1 MSFKEILE
9 KITDKQDLSVEE
21 AEFIANS
28 IMKGEVPELVSSA
41 ILSSLKTKGESSEE
55 IIGFAK
61 SMRANAI
68 KVNLG
73 DVVDTAG
80 TGGDGLGTINVST
93 ATAILLSQVCK
104 VAKHGNR
111 AASSKSGSA
120 DFLETIGYNINV
132 TPDKAKELIS
142 KDNFVFLFAQLYHPA
157 MKNVANVRKTLGIR
171 TIFNFLGPLTN
182 PAMAR
187 KQVTGIFSKKFMDKI
202 ANAAISL
209 SYDKLLI
216 IHGEPGM
223 DEVSPL
229 GVTTIYEIKGNS
241 IDKYE
246 FNFTEIIKYKP
257 KISELL
263 ANDSKESVMKVLR
276 AFAGKDKAVEEFIK
290 VNSAVALYSCGAVK
304 DFKDGYEYSSQLTST
319 SINKLVDIVS
329 HNGNVNILK
338 NFMAMADVN

>member
-1 MSFKEILE
+1 MNFKEILE
-9 KITDKQDLSVEE
+9 KITDRQDLSTNE
-21 AEFIANS
+21 AELIANS
-28 IMKGEVPELVSSA
+28 IMKGEIPELVSAA
-41 ILSSLKTKGESSEE
+41 ILSSLKTKGEAPEE
-55 IIGFAK
+55 IIGFVR
-61 SMRANAI
+61 SMRANAV
-68 KVNLG
+68 KVDLG

-93 ATAILLSQVCK
+93 ATAIVISQVCR

-132 TPDKAKELIS
+132 TPEKAKELIS

-157 MKNVANVRKTLGIR
+157 MKNVATVRKTLGIR

-182 PAMAR
+182 PAMVK
-187 KQVTGIFSKKFMDKI
+187 KQVMGIFSKKFMDKI
-202 ANAAISL
+202 ATAALSL

-229 GVTTIYEIKGNS
+229 GVTTIYEIKGNN

-246 FNFTEIIKYKP
+246 FNFAEIIKYKP

-263 ANDSKESVMKVLR
+263 ANDSKESVIKVLR
-276 AFAGKDKAVEEFIK
+276 AFAGKDKAIEEFIK
-290 VNSAVALYSCGAVK
+290 VNSAVALYSCDRVK
-304 DFKDGYEYSSQLTST
+304 DFKDGYEYSSQLIST
-319 SINKLVDIVS
+319 SLNKLTDIIS
-329 HNGNVNILK
+329 HNGNLNIFK
-338 NFMAMADVN
+338 NFMAMISDN